1 MDTHVLKPDYLI
13 NVCQGLFQEKR
24 IIFTIFNM
32 LSSSYSCNSLDH
44 KCEFPI
50 WIQMLVIFMLKIWQE
65 LPGVMLI
72 TNILY
77 VFQIL
82 FGNTCRLGCVYEAL
96 YQKLCKKLEYCFIF
110 LVTHLIERC
119 HHETQLSTQTKVIFI
134 LHLMR

>member
-1 MDTHVLKPDYLI
+1 MDTHGAQTRLSHKYLSRTISGKEDYFH
-13 NVCQGLFQEKR
+13 NFQ
-24 IIFTIFNM
+24 
-32 LSSSYSCNSLDH
+32 YV
-44 KCEFPI
+44 EFI
-50 WIQMLVIFMLKIWQE
+50 V
-65 LPGVMLI
+65 LI
-72 TNILY
+72 TSVNFLFGFKCLSFSDTQNLASAARCHVNITFILY

-134 LHLMR
+134 LHFMR